1 LPKWDSLSEVKKKKI
16 VLREVDVFAAY
27 TANVDNEMGRVI

>member
-1 LPKWDSLSEVKKKKI
+1 LPKWDSLSEVKKKF

-27 TANVDNEMGRVI
+27 TAYVDTRWVA